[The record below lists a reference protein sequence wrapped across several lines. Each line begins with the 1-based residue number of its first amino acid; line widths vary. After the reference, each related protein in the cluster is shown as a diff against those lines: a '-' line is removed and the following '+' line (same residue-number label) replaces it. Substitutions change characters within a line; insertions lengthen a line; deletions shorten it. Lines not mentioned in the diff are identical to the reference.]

1 MIRKKIVFGNS
12 DVTPISP
19 SSLCISKCW
28 NQTTPEI
35 QEVTCTRRTIMCFF
49 HEVASD
55 IYGLSACGWN
65 YRWFTSGHY
74 TYAKTIILILS
85 IWWILLFIGSI
96 ICLREYI
103 VEQYKT
109 DVSYTSYI
117 NYLFCLFYFII
128 SINTRKYIVYL
139 NRKIAKQVKT
149 L

>member
-12 DVTPISP
+12 DVTLISP
-19 SSLCISKCW
+19 HHCASV
-28 NQTTPEI
+28 NAEI
-35 QEVTCTRRTIMCFF
+35 RRLRNTGSNLYKTHYYVFF
-49 HEVASD
+49 PRVASD

-65 YRWFTSGHY
+65 YGWFTSGHY
-74 TYAKTIILILS
+74 TYAKTIIWILS